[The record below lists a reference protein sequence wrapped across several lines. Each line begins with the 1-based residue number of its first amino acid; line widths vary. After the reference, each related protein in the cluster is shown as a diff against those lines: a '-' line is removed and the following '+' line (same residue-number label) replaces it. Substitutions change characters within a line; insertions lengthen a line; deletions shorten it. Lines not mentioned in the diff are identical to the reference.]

1 MGNVCGKCKGLVSV
15 VVPIRRGENITQLRE
30 SVRWSTY
37 MDTEVIVVD
46 KGLERSA
53 QRNIGIDRAKGEFI
67 LILDSDQYVSPTLIG
82 ECVLRLRLLEDVN
95 SLYIPETLLTPGF
108 WGRVRD
114 WERKFYTSTPVD
126 CVRFVRASKCPKFD
140 ETLTGPEDADWNNR
154 IEGGKS
160 TTTACLYH
168 SENMGIIKYLQ
179 KKAYYAKS
187 MRKYAQ
193 KWKNDKVLNPL
204 WRCFLVF
211 VEKGK
216 WKKFINKPVYAVAV
230 MALILARGVVYLW
243 KR

>member
-1 MGNVCGKCKGLVSV
+1 MGNIRGKCKGLVSV
-15 VVPIRRGENITQLRE
+15 IVPIRKGEKITNLNK
-30 SVRWSTY
+30 SIIWSTY
-37 MDTEVIVVD
+37 RNTEMIIVD
-46 KGLERSA
+46 EGLERSN
-53 QRNIGIDRAKGEFI
+53 QRNIGIDRANGEFY
-67 LILDSDQYVSPTLIG
+67 LILDSDQYVSILLIS
-82 ECVLRLRLLEDVN
+82 ECVQILRDFPEIN
-95 SLYIPETLLTPGF
+95 SLYIPEILTTRGF
-108 WGRVRD
+108 WGRVRN
-114 WERKFYTSTPVD
+114 WERQFYTSTPID

-140 ETLTGPEDADWNNR
+140 ETLIGPEDADWNNR
-154 IEGGKS
+154 IYGMKL
-160 TTTACLYH
+160 TTNNVVFH
-168 SENMGIIKYLQ
+168 DENVGIVKYLK